1 MNPER
6 ILGALVRDALMGGSG
21 LRHRRPTHRRSGNM
35 LGGMLGPG
43 MKGMLGMGALGVA
56 IAAFDHYMKQKSGG
70 GAQSFTGVPP
80 AAPQGGANYA
90 VPPPPPPPPRSAGE
104 VSGSLPPLPPL
115 PQPTP
120 AAEKEAMLLIQ
131 AMIAAANCD
140 YEIDADERGRILRTM
155 EEAGLDESERKVLTD
170 ELEHP
175 KDIASIAARATSPNL
190 RRDVY
195 LASEMAID
203 ADTKAEQNYLAR
215 LARQLGL
222 GNEEVAELKKILAD
236 AGAGAP

>member
-1 MNPER
+1 M
-6 ILGALVRDALMGGSG
+6 LG
-21 LRHRRPTHRRSGNM
+21 
-35 LGGMLGPG
+35 GGMLGPG

-56 IAAFDHYMKQKSGG
+56 IAAFDHFMKQKSG
-70 GAQSFTGVPP
+70 GAQSFTGAPP
-80 AAPQGGANYA
+80 VAPQSAGAGYA
-90 VPPPPPPPPRSAGE
+90 VPPPPTPSPRAASPAT
-104 VSGSLPPLPPL
+104 SSLPPLPPL
-115 PQPTP
+115 PQPSP

-140 YEIDADERGRILRTM
+140 YEIDADERARILRTM
-155 EEAGLDESERKVLTD
+155 EEAGLDESERKVLLD

-175 KDIASIAARATSPNL
+175 KDLASIAARATTPAM

-203 ADTKAEQNYLAR
+203 ADTKAEQNYLAL

>member
-1 MNPER
+1 M
-6 ILGALVRDALMGGSG
+6 LGA
-21 LRHRRPTHRRSGNM
+21 
-35 LGGMLGPG
+35 GMLGPG
-43 MKGMLGMGALGVA
+43 VKGMLGMGALGVA
-56 IAAFDHYMKQKSGG
+56 IAAFDHFMKQKSGA

-80 AAPQGGANYA
+80 AFPQSGASYA
-90 VPPPPPPPPRSAGE
+90 VPPPPPPSSTGTVTSSVAP
-104 VSGSLPPLPPL
+104 LPPLPPL
-115 PQPTP
+115 PQATA

-140 YEIDADERGRILRTM
+140 YEIDADERARIVRTM

-175 KDIASIAARATSPNL
+175 KDIASIAARATTPAM

-203 ADTKAEQNYLAR
+203 ADTKAEQNYLAK

-222 GNEEVAELKKILAD
+222 GDEEVAELRKILAD
-236 AGAGAP
+236 TGTT